1 MKIHELAVVDP
12 RAKLGANVTIGP
24 FAVIGADVTIG
35 DGCEI
40 GAHVVIEGWTEI
52 GAECRF
58 HTGAVI
64 GSPPQDLKYRGEET
78 HLVIGKQNVFREYVT
93 ANIGTVGGGGVTQ
106 IGDNCLMMAYA
117 HVAHDCQ
124 IGNQVILANSVA
136 LSGHVLVEDCAII
149 GGLSALHQFSRVGAH
164 CMIAGCSGVA
174 QDVPPYMMV
183 SGQRARVY
191 SLNSVG
197 LKRRNFTGDAIRAL
211 SKAHH
216 LLFRSRM
223 GLKHALERIRAEL
236 PNRPEIEHLLTFIE
250 GSQRGICRGISHHH
264 DA

>member
-12 RAKLGANVTIGP
+12 GAKLGANVTIGP

-124 IGNQVILANSVA
+124 IGNQYHTRTKVRQVIL
-136 LSGHVLVEDCAII
+136 
-149 GGLSALHQFSRVGAH
+149 
-164 CMIAGCSGVA
+164 GC
-174 QDVPPYMMV
+174 PPACNPAW
-183 SGQRARVY
+183 S
-191 SLNSVG
+191 S
-197 LKRRNFTGDAIRAL
+197 
-211 SKAHH
+211 
-216 LLFRSRM
+216 
-223 GLKHALERIRAEL
+223 E
-236 PNRPEIEHLLTFIE
+236 LLTIL
-250 GSQRGICRGISHHH
+250 RLIVLCTYI
-264 DA
+264 